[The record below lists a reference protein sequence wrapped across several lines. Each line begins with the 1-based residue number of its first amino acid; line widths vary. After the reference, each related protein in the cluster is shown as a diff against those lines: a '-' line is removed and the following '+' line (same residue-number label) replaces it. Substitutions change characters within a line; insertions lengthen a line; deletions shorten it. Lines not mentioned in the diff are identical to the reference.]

1 MSLTKQQLLLSALT
15 NYQYTKVSNFTDL
28 PIPPQPFTQPT
39 KSSLPPDLHTSLS
52 RQNRVIKPILG
63 DGNCFF
69 CALSDIFYS
78 SQEHHAK
85 VRREI
90 VDYITLNATKFAP
103 LLFQETIG
111 QHITS
116 MKTSGKWATQV
127 EIQAATKVYCAPIYL
142 YTLTPS
148 KKSYHWLQYT
158 PRHASEPTITRH
170 IELAHPLCVHFE
182 VILDATTHKPSLTPP
197 KLTGKSVHLEIS

>member
-1 MSLTKQQLLLSALT
+1 MSLTRQQMLISALT
-15 NYQYTKVSNFTDL
+15 TSQYTKVSNFTDL
-28 PIPPQPFTQPT
+28 PIPPQLLTQPT
-39 KSSLPPDLHTSLS
+39 KSSLPPDLHTLLS

-69 CALSDIFYS
+69 RALSDIFYS
-78 SQEHHAK
+78 SQEYHAK

-90 VDYITLNATKFAP
+90 VDYITLNATKFTP
-103 LLFQETIG
+103 LLFQETID

-116 MKTSGKWATQV
+116 MKASGKWATQV
-127 EIQAATKVYCAPIYL
+127 EIQAATEVYCTPIYL

-158 PRHASEPTITRH
+158 PRHTSEPMV
-170 IELAHPLCVHFE
+170 AFF
-182 VILDATTHKPSLTPP
+182 
-197 KLTGKSVHLEIS
+197 